1 MKFSRVVVVLFPAFK
16 FSPQVFKKI
25 TITLISLS
33 KIKFY
38 LFSGHCQNKSPFE
51 ITFRDFAE
59 TLRPPYSNPQLTLSA
74 VSTTEGLHYWPYVQ
88 YQDPPPVFY
97 VSRMCASFSSIFAV
111 NCDHGV

>member
-1 MKFSRVVVVLFPAFK
+1 MKYSPVVVVLFPAFK
-16 FSPQVFKKI
+16 FSLQVFK
-25 TITLISLS
+25 TITLILILLS

-51 ITFRDFAE
+51 ITFSDFAE

-74 VSTTEGLHYWPYVQ
+74 VPTTEGLYYWPYVQ
-88 YQDPPPVFY
+88 YQDPPPVFS